1 MESSVGNQEC
11 KWMCQM
17 ELKYL
22 GFFCRLAT
30 EYVASKGR
38 FLKLV
43 CATFTTFP
51 LSIGYFTQN
60 VCSPGKI

>member
-1 MESSVGNQEC
+1 
-11 KWMCQM
+11 MCLM
-17 ELKYL
+17 ELKYVGL
-22 GFFCRLAT
+22 FCRLVT
-30 EYVASKGR
+30 EDDASKGR